1 MITNIFLNIIAIS
14 ISTSLIIILLLVLA
28 PLLNKRYAVKWKYL
42 MWTVIAVRLIIPFHM
57 DIPFPQILINVPT
70 EITAPIDT
78 NSQIPRGNK
87 NDAPTMSPVEQ
98 KPAEIRHGNTMMA
111 PSQTEQKPLKL
122 TLLDII
128 AYLWLTGCL
137 LFLSVHIISYL
148 HYKGHITKNG
158 MVVKQKYIL
167 QQVCR
172 LSETLQIKPS
182 IRILRYEDVESPMVV
197 GLSKPILVL
206 PDFDYSEEELFFIL
220 KHELIHIKRHDIF
233 FKFLFMIANA
243 LHWFNPLVYMM
254 KKEAVVDMELSCDEK
269 VIQQTAYAVRKA
281 YTETILCTL
290 NRQHKK
296 GTSLTTQFYGGKEIM
311 KKRFKNILTKSP
323 KKNGLL
329 FCICAVCITIIP
341 GMLIGCSAII
351 SDSPEE
357 SVPTDF
363 DTVSPGLA
371 DDTGTQADHSN
382 TDISGDTQNED
393 IENPPGQPLDSAEH
407 NYKSVLLGKSNFIC
421 TDLENKSLNISE
433 IKQVVSDEDWVTASV
448 IKFAVT
454 DLDGDGDE
462 EVALWIQAN
471 SDTDWGFEILD
482 DQNGKIHGYTLW
494 YRSFMNLKT
503 DGTFSTSHSAADT
516 GMGRITFSE
525 TGYSIIE
532 TYSETTYDAVKD
544 EWIVEYFADN
554 EPCSIDEFYEMT
566 EGQEQKADVEWYDF
580 SENNINA
587 IL

>member
-233 FKFLFMIANA
+233 LNFFL
-243 LHWFNPLVYMM
+243 
-254 KKEAVVDMELSCDEK
+254 
-269 VIQQTAYAVRKA
+269 
-281 YTETILCTL
+281 
-290 NRQHKK
+290 
-296 GTSLTTQFYGGKEIM
+296 
-311 KKRFKNILTKSP
+311 
-323 KKNGLL
+323 
-329 FCICAVCITIIP
+329 
-341 GMLIGCSAII
+341 
-351 SDSPEE
+351 
-357 SVPTDF
+357 
-363 DTVSPGLA
+363 
-371 DDTGTQADHSN
+371 
-382 TDISGDTQNED
+382 
-393 IENPPGQPLDSAEH
+393 
-407 NYKSVLLGKSNFIC
+407 
-421 TDLENKSLNISE
+421 
-433 IKQVVSDEDWVTASV
+433 
-448 IKFAVT
+448 
-454 DLDGDGDE
+454 
-462 EVALWIQAN
+462 
-471 SDTDWGFEILD
+471 
-482 DQNGKIHGYTLW
+482 
-494 YRSFMNLKT
+494 
-503 DGTFSTSHSAADT
+503 
-516 GMGRITFSE
+516 
-525 TGYSIIE
+525 
-532 TYSETTYDAVKD
+532 
-544 EWIVEYFADN
+544 
-554 EPCSIDEFYEMT
+554 
-566 EGQEQKADVEWYDF
+566 
-580 SENNINA
+580 
-587 IL
+587 